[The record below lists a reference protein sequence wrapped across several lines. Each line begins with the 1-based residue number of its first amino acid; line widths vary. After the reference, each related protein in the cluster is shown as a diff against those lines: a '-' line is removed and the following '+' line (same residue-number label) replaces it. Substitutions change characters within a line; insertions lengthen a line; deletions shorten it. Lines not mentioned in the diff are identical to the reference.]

1 MSKLTRKGARHLTAM
16 LDEVATV
23 VQENHQVLGVNSRIA
38 QDFAY
43 RCDLLSDAVET
54 RAVGN
59 FPKNASFDASTIG
72 EEVAGPLE
80 TLDSDEPWMGGHFT
94 QEKFQELRGAQQAGV
109 LGVKPYFSPNAKKA
123 ALDSIV
129 AARNPQELARAARH
143 LRAAL
148 DTLPGFSKMQMEQK
162 VDELLE
168 LEKQIVEVN
177 ALYAEVF
184 KRLSG
189 LKKEQEA
196 GLDILKKAAAQVD
209 AKGKTVVETRNGII
223 EFVAK
228 MSTSTP
234 GLEQI
239 MMNPS
244 DAKPGERAGD
254 LLGRLIAELDAE
266 VAAKCVEIILQTK
279 KDLTYSKQICSGLKV
294 VAKTASISPSITKQ
308 AGLAEIV
315 VSVKDWLAG
324 QADNLS
330 QKILGVVG
338 DVTRFFKTC
347 LERTKIVQKAGD
359 DVQNLL
365 GNASAQIDK
374 MSMGKKASRRSTWLT
389 EE

>member
-1 MSKLTRKGARHLTAM
+1 
-16 LDEVATV
+16 
-23 VQENHQVLGVNSRIA
+23 
-38 QDFAY
+38 
-43 RCDLLSDAVET
+43 
-54 RAVGN
+54 
-59 FPKNASFDASTIG
+59 
-72 EEVAGPLE
+72 
-80 TLDSDEPWMGGHFT
+80 
-94 QEKFQELRGAQQAGV
+94 
-109 LGVKPYFSPNAKKA
+109 
-123 ALDSIV
+123 
-129 AARNPQELARAARH
+129 
-143 LRAAL
+143 
-148 DTLPGFSKMQMEQK
+148 MQMEQK

-168 LEKQIVEVN
+168 LEKQIAEVN

-196 GLDILKKAAAQVD
+196 GLDILKKAAAQVH

-228 MSTSTP
+228 MSSSTP

-279 KDLTYSKQICSGLKV
+279 KDLTYSKQICYGLKV
-294 VAKTASISPSITKQ
+294 VAKTATISPSITKQ

-365 GNASAQIDK
+365 DNASAQIDK
-374 MSMGKKASRRSTWLT
+374 MAMGKKASLRSTWLT